1 MAADPIQP
9 LFEHFRL
16 RAQTFF
22 LGNLCAVA
30 SFDRPGHE
38 GHLHLVK
45 DGKGEIRDRA
55 GRTLVSL
62 DGPAVVYFPRLIP
75 HHLVPDPE
83 RGLDLVCAS
92 ITFGR
97 NVDNPLAQA
106 LPQVVT
112 FDRSPAVTLLFE
124 EAFGTQEGRQAVVDR
139 LCEVVLVQVLRQ
151 ALGAGK
157 TEAGLLAGLAHPQLQ
172 GTLTALHA
180 DPARPWSV
188 EDMAAEAGVS
198 RSTFMPLFKQVVGRT
213 PADYLAR
220 YRVALAQERLSRGVP
235 LKVVAYDV
243 GYGSPT
249 ALSRAFREL
258 TGRSPRAWLKAES
271 D

>member
-1 MAADPIQP
+1 MAVDPIQP

-30 SFDRPGHE
+30 SFDHPRDA
-38 GHLHLVK
+38 GHLHVVR
-45 DGKGEIRDRA
+45 GGRGEILDRL
-55 GRTLVSL
+55 GRTLIAI
-62 DGPAVVYFPRLIP
+62 DGPAVIYFPRLVP
-75 HHLVPDPE
+75 YHLVGDPE
-83 RGLDLVCAS
+83 RGLDTVCAN

-97 NVDNPLAQA
+97 NADSPLAQA
-106 LPQVVT
+106 LPQVLT
-112 FDRSPAVTLLFE
+112 FDLNPAVTLLFE
-124 EAFGTQEGRQAVVDR
+124 EAFGTLDGRQAVVDR

-151 ALGAGK
+151 ALQSGE
-157 TEAGLLAGLAHPQLQ
+157 TEAGLLAGLAHPKLQ
-172 GTLTALHA
+172 AVLTALHA
-180 DPARPWSV
+180 DPARVWTL
-188 EDMAAEAGVS
+188 EDMAANAGVS
-198 RSTFMPLFKQVVGRT
+198 RSTFAPLFKQVVGRT

-258 TGRSPRAWLKAES
+258 TGRSPRAWLKTEGG
-271 D
+271 